1 MVEDRLNKR
10 AESGFAVAMAEK
22 ESRKGGNVAV
32 MVTEFNRD
40 DPTAGLKV
48 VERDIPTPKAGDTG
62 GSVPRPSLFLVCST
76 GLCFREV
83 INQGVLERT
92 SWPFS

>member
-1 MVEDRLNKR
+1 MT
-10 AESGFAVAMAEK
+10 EK
-22 ESRKGGNVAV
+22 QSRKGGNMAV

-62 GSVPRPSLFLVCST
+62 GSVPRPSVS
-76 GLCFREV
+76 R
-83 INQGVLERT
+83 VLDG
-92 SWPFS
+92 SLLA

>member
-1 MVEDRLNKR
+1 
-10 AESGFAVAMAEK
+10 MAEK
-22 ESRKGGNVAV
+22 ESRKGGNMAV

-62 GSVPRPSLFLVCST
+62 GSVPRPPFLVVCST
-76 GLCFREV
+76 VLCFREV
-83 INQGVLERT
+83 NNRGVTERT
-92 SWPFS
+92 SWHSPCPLG